1 MKEGESGRAAWD
13 GVVGGAATGAD
24 PAAGPSAAASVSGT
38 TGVPGVADFRRA
50 LLAHFHETRRAL
62 PWRIGRTPYGV
73 MVSEFMLQQ
82 TRVDTVVPYYER
94 WMRRFP
100 DWGALARADL
110 DDVILEW
117 KGLGYYSRA
126 RNLHRAARLVRERHG
141 GRLPDDPEALRA
153 LPGVGE
159 YTAGAVA
166 SIAFGRAVPAVDGN
180 VRRVLARLLDIERPG
195 AARLR
200 REAARLLDPERP
212 GDFNEAMMEL
222 GATVCTPRGP
232 LCAECPVA
240 RWCRARAA
248 GTVGER
254 PARRRRA
261 RVRREEY
268 AVAVL
273 VDEAGR
279 TLLARRPPEGLLAGM
294 WEFPA
299 VRVGRGGGG
308 SPASAE
314 TLAEAALPLAL
325 EHLRAPGGPPV
336 PASHLRPAEPLTPVR
351 HAFTH
356 LRATYRPVVVRLA
369 PSPPGTP
376 PPSPPA
382 PTPRPPPS
390 PPGDAPT
397 TIWVHPAR
405 LDEWAL
411 PVAQQKIG
419 ALLAR
424 WLAATRPAS
433 RPRSESG

>member
-1 MKEGESGRAAWD
+1 MKEGTPERAAGATAVGRAD
-13 GVVGGAATGAD
+13 
-24 PAAGPSAAASVSGT
+24 AAA
-38 TGVPGVADFRRA
+38 FRRA
-50 LLAHFHETRRAL
+50 LLAHFDATRRAL
-62 PWRIGRTPYGV
+62 PWRVERTPYRV

-82 TRVDTVVPYYER
+82 TRVGTVVPYYER

-100 DWGALARADL
+100 DWGALADADL
-110 DDVILEW
+110 EDVILEW

-126 RNLHRAARLVRERHG
+126 RNLHRAARVVRERHG
-141 GRLPDDPEALRA
+141 GRLPDDPDELRT

-180 VRRVLARLLDIERPG
+180 VRRVLARLGDIERPTP
-195 AARLR
+195 ARLR

-222 GATVCTPRGP
+222 GATVCTPKRPG
-232 LCAECPVA
+232 CAECPVA

-254 PARRRRA
+254 PARRRRG

-299 VRVGRGGGG
+299 ARMG
-308 SPASAE
+308 PADA
-314 TLAEAALPLAL
+314 LVEAALGVAL
-325 EHLRAPGGPPV
+325 EHLRAPGGAPV
-336 PASHLRPAEPLTPVR
+336 TASDLRAAESLAPVR

-356 LRATYRPVVVRLA
+356 LRATYRPVVVRLPGASGA
-369 PSPPGTP
+369 PGPGTLPPPGAT
-376 PPSPPA
+376 PA
-382 PTPRPPPS
+382 PGT
-390 PPGDAPT
+390 A
-397 TIWVHPAR
+397 WVHPAR

-411 PVAQQKIG
+411 PVAQQRIG
-419 ALLAR
+419 TLLAR
-424 WLAATRPAS
+424 WLAGRPPATG
-433 RPRSESG
+433 RSARRRRSGSG